1 MPMKKLFISL
11 LSVVSFTSY
20 SQKLSFDAKAIIA
33 ISDADMAASAYID
46 GKFLK
51 EKGTKDALSVVK
63 LPMEKYSDEIK
74 TIGVSN
80 SAISW
85 TKGMVLSPNKNIAYV
100 VETRATPQ
108 DNITEVRN
116 ITTELPAGGFIS
128 VVDIS
133 DLAQPKV
140 LYKFPT
146 GKNPLAVDIS
156 PDGEYLVICSEEYD
170 KELQVLELD
179 ATGKPVRIINK
190 PKDFPAGRVTD
201 VSWHPANNHI
211 AVTLEDSKEIG
222 LIKIARD
229 GPTGKIIRLD
239 LLGRPLKVG
248 NFPGAGQFTPDGKYY
263 LVPDL
268 KLGLDVK
275 QEQGFDGKGDLFVLK
290 FNLEGTS
297 DHYLITK
304 VKVGENPEG
313 FAISPDGS
321 MVVVA
326 NIKKSYYPWDNTDFS
341 KKASLSVLSLT
352 PDGTLTNIAEYDFD
366 GVMPQNIT
374 FDRSGNNIAVTVFDY
389 FNFGKHFG
397 GIEFWKVNKGDK
409 PTLQK
414 QDFKLY
420 LPRGCHGIKI
430 VK

>member
-1 MPMKKLFISL
+1 MKKLLISI
-11 LSVVSFTSY
+11 LSIISITAF

-46 GKFLK
+46 GKLLK
-51 EKGTKDALSVVK
+51 EKGIKDALSVVK
-63 LPMEKYSDEIK
+63 LPIEKYSDEIK
-74 TIGVSN
+74 SIPVSN
-80 SAISW
+80 SVLNW
-85 TKGMVLSPNKNIAYV
+85 TKGMVISPNNHIAYV
-100 VETRATPQ
+100 VETRGTPA
-108 DNITEVRN
+108 DNIS
-116 ITTELPAGGFIS
+116 ELKNVSADFPTGGFIS

-146 GKNPLAVDIS
+146 GKNPIAVDIS
-156 PDGEYLVICSEEYD
+156 PDGEYLVICSEEYE

-179 ATGKPVRIINK
+179 AAGKPIRIINK
-190 PKDFPAGRVTD
+190 PKDFPSGRVTD
-201 VSWHPANNHI
+201 VSWHSNNNYI
-211 AVTLEDSKEIG
+211 AFTLEDSKEVG

-229 GPTGKIIRLD
+229 GPTGKIIRMD

-248 NFPGAGQFTPDGKYY
+248 NYPGAGQFTPDGKYY

-268 KLGLDVK
+268 KLGADAK
-275 QEQGFDGKGDLFVLK
+275 AEQGYDGKGDMFVIK
-290 FNLEGTS
+290 FNLEGTN
-297 DHYLITK
+297 DHALITK
-304 VKVGENPEG
+304 IKVGENPEG

-321 MVVVA
+321 LVIVA
-326 NIKKSYYPWDNTDFS
+326 NMKKSYYPWESPDFS
-341 KKASLSVLSLT
+341 KKASLSLLKLT
-352 PDGTLTNIAEYDFD
+352 SDGTLSNVAEYEFD
-366 GVMPQNIT
+366 GVLPQNIA
-374 FDRSGNNIAVTVFDY
+374 FDKSGDNIAVTVFDY

-414 QDFKLY
+414 QDFKLF
-420 LPRGCHGIKI
+420 LPRGCHALRI